1 MEMHWERAT
10 GDGAVGRG
18 RGRGGLL
25 RRMGDEW
32 GIQDVMRQST

>member
-10 GDGAVGRG
+10 GNGA
-18 RGRGGLL
+18 GGGWGL

-32 GIQDVMRQST
+32 GIQDVMRQSS

>member
-10 GDGAVGRG
+10 GDGAGGR
-18 RGRGGLL
+18 L